1 MILVYSVELDPN
13 ICLVQY
19 INSKYIIF
27 EISAVPKNKL
37 LEIFTVP
44 GGVGALSM
52 VKSDGNFDVLQ
63 EEIKIVMINR
73 VITLFKNLLWLDIR

>member
-1 MILVYSVELDPN
+1 
-13 ICLVQY
+13 
-19 INSKYIIF
+19 
-27 EISAVPKNKL
+27 VPKNKL

-63 EEIKIVMINR
+63 EEIKIVMNNR